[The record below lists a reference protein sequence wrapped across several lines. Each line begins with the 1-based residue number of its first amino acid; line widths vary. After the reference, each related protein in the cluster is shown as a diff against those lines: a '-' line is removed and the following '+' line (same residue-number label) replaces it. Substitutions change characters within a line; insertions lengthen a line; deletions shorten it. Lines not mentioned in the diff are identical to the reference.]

1 MRMFG
6 FTYCLLDARALLEL
20 PIKMVDSILDMDI
33 SFPLMVGQFC
43 YLLLQI
49 QKLKMNWSLSL
60 TGFHLKTEHKPQP
73 L

>member
-43 YLLLQI
+43 YLLQI
-49 QKLKMNWSLSL
+49 QKLKMNL
-60 TGFHLKTEHKPQP
+60 TGFHLKTENKPQP